1 MATREIATGTVS
13 SGPHI
18 DYPTVVIVFTILQ
31 AVVMV
36 VASFGNLMV
45 IVAFVRYMDLRRATN
60 KFIINL
66 AISDLL
72 TGLVMVYQITSF
84 YVPAMSRHLVSCL
97 LQFQT
102 ISVFT
107 LSSQL
112 SVTFCTIDRYIAI
125 SIPFKHDAIM
135 SPRNTAIMISVP
147 WVYGIIIGALPFIGV
162 NNWTDGSACIYELVV
177 TPAQLYISALTT
189 WSQTIPCFIMYGIIF
204 KVAWDRKKRI
214 RPTNRVLVHRIEV
227 HSSVMMGIVT
237 VAFTACWLPYSVTT
251 FMQALNF
258 NPTVS
263 FVGNCLV
270 FVGVAHSIVNPFI
283 YAWQKREFRRACGRL
298 LCPMSSARRN
308 QQPRVKTI
316 SHQSDRSDA
325 T

>member
-1 MATREIATGTVS
+1 MATTEIASGTS
-13 SGPHI
+13 PNGPDI
-18 DYPTVVIVFTILQ
+18 DYRTVAIVFSLLQ
-31 AVVMV
+31 AIVMV

-45 IVAFVRYMDLRRATN
+45 IVAFVRYMNLRRATN

-72 TGLVMVYQITSF
+72 TGLAMAYQIASF
-84 YVPAMSRHLVSCL
+84 YVPDISRHLATCL

-107 LSSQL
+107 VSSQL

-125 SIPFKHDAIM
+125 TTPFKHNAIM
-135 SPRNTAIMISVP
+135 SPRNTAIMISIP
-147 WVYGIIIGALPFIGV
+147 WVYGIVIGALPFLGV
-162 NNWTDGSACIYELVV
+162 NNWTEGTACIYELVV
-177 TPAQLYISALTT
+177 TPAQLYLSVLTT
-189 WSQTIPCFIMYGIIF
+189 WFQTIPCFIMYGIIF
-204 KVAWDRKKRI
+204 KVAWERKKRI
-214 RPTNRVLVHRIEV
+214 RPTNRVLVHLIEV
-227 HSSVMMGIVT
+227 RSSVMMGIVT
-237 VAFTACWLPYSVTT
+237 MAFTACWLPFSVTT
-251 FMQALNF
+251 FIQVIKF

-283 YAWQKREFRRACGRL
+283 YAWQKPEFRRACGRL
-298 LCPMSSARRN
+298 LCPRSSAMRKE
-308 QQPRVKTI
+308 QPRVKTI
-316 SHQSDRSDA
+316 SQQSERSDI

>member
-1 MATREIATGTVS
+1 MATKEIASETTS
-13 SGPHI
+13 SGPNI
-18 DYPTVVIVFTILQ
+18 DYQTVVIVFTTLQ
-31 AVVMV
+31 AIVMV
-36 VASFGNLMV
+36 VASIGNLMV
-45 IVAFVRYMDLRRATN
+45 IVAFVRYMDMRRATN
-60 KFIINL
+60 RFIINL
-66 AISDLL
+66 AMSDLL
-72 TGLVMVYQITSF
+72 TGLAMGYQIASF
-84 YVPAMSRHLVSCL
+84 YVPEMSRHLVTCL

-125 SIPFKHDAIM
+125 TAPFKHNVIM
-135 SPRNTAIMISVP
+135 SPRNTAIMISIP
-147 WVYGIIIGALPFIGV
+147 WVYGVVVGALPFLGV
-162 NNWTDGSACIYELVV
+162 NNWTDGTACIYELVV
-177 TPAQLYISALTT
+177 TPAQLYLSALTT

-204 KVAWDRKKRI
+204 KVAWERKKRI

-227 HSSVMMGIVT
+227 RSSVMMGIVT
-237 VAFTACWLPYSVTT
+237 VAFTACWLPFSVTT
-251 FMQALNF
+251 FMQVINF

-283 YAWQKREFRRACGRL
+283 YAWQKPEFRRACGRL
-298 LCPMSSARRN
+298 LCPRSFAMREQR
-308 QQPRVKTI
+308 PRLKTI
-316 SHQSDRSDA
+316 SQQSEKSDI